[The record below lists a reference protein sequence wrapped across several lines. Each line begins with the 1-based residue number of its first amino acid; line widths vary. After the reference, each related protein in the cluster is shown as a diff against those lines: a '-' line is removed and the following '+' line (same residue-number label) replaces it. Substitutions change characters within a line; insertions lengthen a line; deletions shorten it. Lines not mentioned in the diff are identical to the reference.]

1 MKLAFSTNAFK
12 QHTLAEAVAS
22 IASAG
27 YAGAEIMADRPH
39 AWPPDMPP
47 ARVRELA
54 DQLAASGLAVSNVN
68 AFTMF
73 AVGDTYHPSWIEDD
87 PERRAQRVEHT
98 RAAIRL
104 AHDLGAG
111 TISVEPGGPLEG
123 VDHPAAPV
131 RFREGI
137 ESLLGDAQSAGVTIC
152 IEPEPGLMIETPQE
166 YLEFAMD
173 FATPL
178 LRMNLDL
185 GHMYCV
191 GVDPADA
198 VRRLAGEFA
207 HVHLEDIA
215 ASRVHQHL
223 LPGRGAMDFEAIFRA
238 LEHVRY
244 DGWVTV
250 ELYPYEST
258 ADEAARQAIEF
269 LRRFGS

>member
-1 MKLAFSTNAFK
+1 MKLAFSSNAFK
-12 QHTLAEAVAS
+12 QHTLGDAIAS

-27 YAGAEIMADRPH
+27 YAGVEIMADRPH
-39 AWPPDMPP
+39 AWPPDLPP
-47 ARVRELA
+47 RRVEELA
-54 DQLAASGLAVSNVN
+54 GQLAAARLAVSNVN

-87 PERRAQRVEHT
+87 PTQRGQRIEHT

-104 AHDLGAG
+104 ARSLGAR
-111 TISVEPGGPLEG
+111 TVSVEPGGPLEG

-137 ESLLGDAQSAGVTIC
+137 ESLLGDAQSAGVTLC
-152 IEPEPGLMIETPQE
+152 IEPEPGLLIETSQE
-166 YLEFAMD
+166 YLEFVMD

-178 LRMNLDL
+178 VKMNLDL
-185 GHMYCV
+185 GHMFCV
-191 GVDPADA
+191 GEDPAVA

-223 LPGRGAMDFEAIFRA
+223 LPGRGAMDFEAILRA
-238 LEHVRY
+238 LEHVGY

-258 ADEAARQAIEF
+258 ADAAARQAIEF
-269 LRRFGS
+269 LRRLGF